1 MIIREYYSQ
10 IETIINECPI
20 VTHFSIEFD
29 EIDTFVGYLKGT
41 LELIDASVLHFME
54 FVKIKNDSITLVK
67 YKYQWQFENGDLITR
82 WDNVPHHREIATFPH
97 HMHDNKGVSECPNI
111 DLKAVI
117 EVIMDKTV
125 D

>member
-1 MIIREYYSQ
+1 MIFREYYSQ

-41 LELIDASVLHFME
+41 LELLDDSVLHFME
-54 FVKIKNDSITLVK
+54 FVEIKNDSITLVK

-82 WDNVPHHREIATFPH
+82 WDNVPHHREIATFPR

-125 D
+125 Y

>member
-20 VTHFSIEFD
+20 VTHFSI
-29 EIDTFVGYLKGT
+29 
-41 LELIDASVLHFME
+41 E

>member
-54 FVKIKNDSITLVK
+54 FVEIKNDSITLVK

-82 WDNVPHHREIATFPH
+82 WDNVPHHREIATFPY